1 MPMLGESRELQW
13 GSACRA
19 QIRGRCCWAAVG
31 TGAGC
36 GAGDTFTSYVV
47 LNYIFP
53 GDRMVKKNS
62 PANARD
68 GDSIPR
74 LGKVLCRR
82 KWQPTPVFL
91 PEKFHGQ
98 RSLADYSPWGPEE
111 SHTAEPL
118 STCSL

>member
-31 TGAGC
+31 TGAGY

-53 GDRMVKKNS
+53 GDRMVKKKIHLPMHEVGIPSLGWGRFSAGGNS
-62 PANARD
+62 NPLQYSCLKNSMDRGAWQTTVH
-68 GDSIPR
+68 G
-74 LGKVLCRR
+74 VL
-82 KWQPTPVFL
+82 K
-91 PEKFHGQ
+91 
-98 RSLADYSPWGPEE
+98 
-111 SHTAEPL
+111 SHTQL
-118 STCSL
+118 SH